1 MTRPATK
8 YRSATARKLSPE
20 QLRQKIQRFLERKR
34 NRTSS
39 LPDGNTNAP
48 AQNTPSH
55 PESGEEN
62 GVPSPILA
70 TEIKTEWTTASHPR
84 DVPLNVESLASYLT
98 MTPEEIEA
106 GVCAYA
112 ALQNVDC
119 DAEAKLAYLT
129 LIRDAVE
136 AVWWQ
141 LGHRP
146 ALLFWLNLPD
156 TDLGGDTP
164 KSRVIAG
171 SVERILFI
179 ERATAE
185 GGYL

>member
-156 TDLGGDTP
+156 PQLEDDPPRTL
-164 KSRVIAG
+164 
-171 SVERILFI
+171 I
-179 ERATAE
+179 EVGEAKVLLDIEQSLRE